1 MRIAVVGG
9 GLAGACCAHELAV
22 SGKDVT
28 LFDMGA
34 RGPGGRASCRPA
46 EGYCF
51 DHGCQVLAPVDR
63 QFQNLLSNWEAR
75 GIVTQWEGRVGTLEA
90 AMGLFTP
97 RHKTTADVG
106 DGAPAGD
113 EGDKHCESPD
123 SSFCGSGFFGA
134 LQAAK
139 LYVGAPGMNSI
150 CERLLAAEPNVT
162 VETYCRVTRVD
173 WDGEQRTWRLDGLR
187 GQSLD
192 HSKEG
197 NTPYFLGTF
206 DALVVADVMAGTPGT
221 PGTLNID
228 QEYHPLEKHFSA
240 MAGVPP
246 GSLFSAMIAL
256 PRALEGVP
264 FDAAVVKGSTDLQW
278 ICRDSSKPGRGRDDG
293 HECWVVVS
301 SADFALRMVQAMPLS
316 IDGKYNP
323 QTQVYLDSI
332 APKLLA
338 AFQDC
343 VASFLNNGENLQPT
357 YLKAQ
362 RWGNAAPAT
371 SLELPHECIHD
382 PELNFAACGD
392 FCSPEFGAHGALR
405 SGHAAA
411 NLI

>member
-1 MRIAVVGG
+1 MDSASSADGRSYRRLQA
-9 GLAGACCAHELAV
+9 AG
-22 SGKDVT
+22 
-28 LFDMGA
+28 
-34 RGPGGRASCRPA
+34 PPA
-46 EGYCF
+46 
-51 DHGCQVLAPVDR
+51 DLQK
-63 QFQNLLSNWEAR
+63 
-75 GIVTQWEGRVGTLEA
+75 WEGRVGTLEA

-240 MAGVPP
+240 MAGDGA
-246 GSLFSAMIAL
+246 GSGAAWMVQFTAILTFSWSDVDTWGM
-256 PRALEGVP
+256 LE
-264 FDAAVVKGSTDLQW
+264 Q
-278 ICRDSSKPGRGRDDG
+278 GRGRDDG

-338 AFQDC
+338 AFQIVSHLTP
-343 VASFLNNGENLQPT
+343 VAVSPVVDL
-357 YLKAQ
+357 AQ
-362 RWGNAAPAT
+362 NEPEICRQYNDIAA
-371 SLELPHECIHD
+371 D
-382 PELNFAACGD
+382 PELGD
-392 FCSPEFGAHGALR
+392 VVRVLSPKITQSHTASTRRAR
-405 SGHAAA
+405 T
-411 NLI
+411 